1 MALPRNAA
9 RSGGPSTSRG
19 GALASQNSLK
29 TGIYSAQVILP
40 GEDADEFEALLQDQM
55 ADFRPRNSLEQALVQ
70 DIAVL
75 RWKKQRI
82 ESIEQRTLREA
93 FEKLVDKLPL
103 DAIFNGE
110 PYPVELP
117 AFMWEGL
124 KLTAKQVANCREII
138 PQIEKWREKR
148 SSGRYDTV
156 VPPDSALFGFLNT
169 KAMERGLTAD
179 VLLAEVRSR
188 KSPLFAVLDDIL
200 VHLHVMA
207 QSYLHIASKKTELG
221 NALMSD
227 WTTVMRSIF
236 YGDRN
241 RRALEDTSR
250 ALYRTLAELRK
261 LQIGRQYVDVRD
273 LEDVNVLKQD

>member
-1 MALPRNAA
+1 MALPKNTA

-19 GALASQNSLK
+19 VALASQNSLK

-40 GEDADEFEALLQDQM
+40 GENADEFEALLQDQL
-55 ADFRPRNSLEQALVQ
+55 ADFRPRNSLEQTLVQ

-93 FEKLVDKLPL
+93 FQKLVDHLPL
-103 DAIFNGE
+103 EIIFDGV

-117 AFMWEGL
+117 AFMWDGL
-124 KLTAKQVANCREII
+124 KLTAKQVADCREMI
-138 PQIEKWREKR
+138 PQIEKFREKR
-148 SSGRYDTV
+148 SSGKHDVV
-156 VPPDSALFGFLNT
+156 VPPDSVLFGLLNA
-169 KAMERGLTAD
+169 KAVERGLTAD
-179 VLLAEVRSR
+179 ALLAEGRIR
-188 KSPLFAVLDDIL
+188 KSPLSVVLDDIL
-200 VHLHVMA
+200 IQLHVMA
-207 QSYLHIASKKTELG
+207 QSYLLIASKKTELG

-227 WTTVMRSIF
+227 WTSIMRAVF

-241 RRALEDTSR
+241 RRAVEDTNR

-273 LEDVNVLKQD
+273 LQDVEALKDV